1 LRLRQY
7 KFCRSGQAA
16 ESKEKTYFSVG
27 FLSGR
32 PDLNWG
38 PHGPEL
44 IKRFLLIIRSGIYGG
59 VVALGCRTIV
69 LCNYSLSAF

>member
-38 PHGPEL
+38 PHGPEPC
-44 IKRFLLIIRSGIYGG
+44 
-59 VVALGCRTIV
+59 ALAE
-69 LCNYSLSAF
+69 LSHAP